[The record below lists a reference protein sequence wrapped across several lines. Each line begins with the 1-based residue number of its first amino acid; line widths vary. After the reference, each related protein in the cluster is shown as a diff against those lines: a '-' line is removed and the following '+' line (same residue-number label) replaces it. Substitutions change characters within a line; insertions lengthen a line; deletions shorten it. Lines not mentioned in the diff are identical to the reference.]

1 MSKNNKIIVRYPPSP
16 TGKLHVG
23 NARTAVFNFLFAKK
37 NDGKLIVRM
46 EDTDRER
53 SKLEYEKD
61 ILDNLTWLGIEWE
74 GEILKQSERTETYK
88 TYLNKLIEEGKA
100 YISKETEGPNKEVIR
115 FKNPN
120 KNITFTDLIRGEI
133 TVNTEDL
140 GDFIIA
146 RNINEPVYHLAVV
159 IDDFES
165 NVSHV
170 IRGDD
175 GISNT
180 PRQILIQEA
189 IGAPRPQYAHVPLVL
204 AKDKSKLSKRKH
216 GEAVSLSYYKEK
228 GFLPEALVNF
238 LTLIGWNPGTEEEI
252 FTLGELEQIFDLEKV
267 GKSGGVFD
275 EVKLRYINKAHL
287 KKLPQEV
294 IKEKI
299 TSIFKEKGLDIEAKV
314 LERAFNTIVERIEV
328 WSDLEEAIDNG
339 EYTFLSENPEY
350 DPEGLVWR
358 KGTQEDAKKHLK
370 HVLTLIS
377 EKPEFESV
385 DTAKN
390 IIWDYAEKEGKGDV
404 LWPLR
409 FALSGLEKSPDPFT
423 LLYVL
428 GINTAKTRIQKAMD
442 ML

>member
-53 SKLEYEKD
+53 SKPEYERD

-74 GEILKQSERTETYK
+74 GEILKQSERTENYK

-100 YISKETEGPNKEVIR
+100 YISEETEGANKEVVR

-146 RNINEPVYHLAVV
+146 RNINEPIYHLAVV

-238 LTLIGWNPGTEEEI
+238 LTLIGWNPGTDEEI
-252 FTLGELEQIFDLEKV
+252 FTLEELEQKFDLEKV

-275 EVKLRYINKAHL
+275 EVKLRYINKEHL
-287 KKLPQEV
+287 KKLPREV
-294 IKEKI
+294 IENKI
-299 TSIFKEKGLDIEAKV
+299 DLIFKEKGVSVPSETLTRSYD
-314 LERAFNTIVERIEV
+314 TIIERIEV
-328 WSDLEEAIDNG
+328 WSDLEVAIING
-339 EYTFLSENPEY
+339 EYDFLTKNPKY
-350 DPEGLVWR
+350 DAEGLVW
-358 KGTQEDAKKHLK
+358 KKSTKENTKKHLEYI
-370 HVLTLIS
+370 LSLIS
-377 EKPEFESV
+377 GKAELESV
-385 DTAKN
+385 DKAKD

-409 FALSGLEKSPDPFT
+409 FSLSGLEKSPDPFT
-423 LLYVL
+423 LLYIL
-428 GINTAKTRIQKAMD
+428 GKDNAKIRIQKAID
-442 ML
+442 IL